1 MLRLHLHLAVTAL
14 AAITTG
20 CVSLAPD
27 YQRPAAPVEENW
39 PAGAAYAPPV
49 ADDSVVAADL
59 DWREFFA
66 DPQLRAL
73 IEIALTHNRD
83 LRVAALNID
92 RASALYRIQRAELFP
107 AINVDASGRAQRIP
121 ESLSFANGARTDH
134 EYSVNLGITA
144 YELDFF
150 GRIRSLKDQALEQ
163 FLATTEARRAAQIS
177 LVAEVATAWLTL
189 AADREQLQLAHGTLK
204 SQQAS
209 YDLTRRS
216 FEVGVASE
224 LDLRRAQTS
233 VETARVDI
241 ATYTTRVAQ
250 DRNALALLAG
260 LPAADDNTG
269 PATLED
275 FTRDT
280 PALPAGLPAEVLLRR
295 PDILQAEHNLR
306 AATANIGAARAA
318 FFPRIQLTANAGTAS
333 NELSGLFTAGSE
345 AWRFAPQITLPL
357 FNAGSNR
364 AALDAALI
372 ERDTLVARYEQSIQS
387 AFREVADALARRG
400 TIGSQLAAQQALTD
414 ATETSYRLSEA
425 RYRQGIDSYLGVLDA
440 QRQLYNAQQT
450 LIATRLTQAVNLV
463 TLYRTLGGGWQDD
476 VENAQPAA
484 VARLE

>member
-1 MLRLHLHLAVTAL
+1 MSRLLPPRLAVVAFAALTA
-14 AAITTG
+14 G

-27 YQRPAAPVEENW
+27 YQRPAAPVDENW
-39 PAGAAYAPPV
+39 PVGAAYASPV
-49 ADDSVVAADL
+49 ADDAVAAADL
-59 DWREFFA
+59 DWREFFT

-73 IEIALTHNRD
+73 IETALTHNRD

-92 RASALYRIQRAELFP
+92 RARALYRIQRAELFP
-107 AINVDASGRAQRIP
+107 AIDADASARAQRIP
-121 ESLSFANGARTDH
+121 ESLSLANSARTDH
-134 EYSVNLGITA
+134 EYTVNLAVAA

-163 FLATTEARRAAQIS
+163 FLATAEARRAAQIS

-189 AADREQLQLAHGTLK
+189 AADREQLQLAHETLK

-241 ATYTTRVAQ
+241 ATYTTRAAQ
-250 DRNALALLAG
+250 DRNALALLVG
-260 LPAADDNTG
+260 LPAAESTG
-269 PATLED
+269 PATLQA

-280 PALPAGLPAEVLLRR
+280 PDLPTGLPAEVLLRR

-318 FFPRIQLTANAGTAS
+318 FFPSIQLTANAGTAS
-333 NELSGLFTAGSE
+333 NELSDLFTAGSG

-364 AALDAALI
+364 ANLDAALI
-372 ERDTLVARYEQSIQS
+372 ERDTLVARYEQSVQT

-400 TIGSQLAAQQALTD
+400 TIGSQLAAQQALTN
-414 ATETSYRLSEA
+414 ATEASYRLSEA

-440 QRQLYNAQQT
+440 QRELYNAEQT
-450 LIATRLTQAVNLV
+450 LIATRLSQAVNLV
-463 TLYRTLGGGWQDD
+463 TLYRTLGGGWQAVDSS
-476 VENAQPAA
+476 QPGT
-484 VARLE
+484 VTRTE